1 MALEVHFEKRL
12 GSFTLAPD
20 FSCEA
25 ENLAILGSSGAG
37 KSMTLRCIAGLE
49 RPDEGTIRLNGK
61 TLFDSQARINIPA
74 RQRGVGLLFQ
84 NYALFP
90 HLTVAENVAFGLE
103 NEPREA
109 RARRAQKHIAEVHL
123 QGMER
128 RLPRELSGGEQ
139 QRAALARALA
149 IDPQALLLD
158 EPLSALDT
166 YLRSK
171 IEQQLIG
178 TLAQFAR
185 PALYVTHN
193 IDEAYRVATRM
204 VVLSRGKVEA
214 SGTREEVF
222 RDPPSL
228 QVALLTGL
236 KNFSRSR
243 RVEGGNIGA
252 LDWNCVLRCAG
263 VRTDGAYVGI
273 RAHHIDF
280 AFEGSQGAGPNAFP
294 CWVVRMSETPF
305 HATIYLRLGEPPKGD
320 GEYHL
325 QAEVTT
331 EQWASLRN
339 RPQPWMAILPPERL
353 LVLSK

>member
-12 GSFTLAPD
+12 QSFTLAPD

-25 ENLAILGSSGAG
+25 EPLAILGSSGAG

-49 RPDEGTIRLNGK
+49 RPDTGSIRLNGR
-61 TLFDSQARINIPA
+61 TLFDSQVRVNLPA

-90 HLTVAENVAFGLE
+90 HLTVAENVAFGLPHVQRDE
-103 NEPREA
+103 RD
-109 RARRAQKHIAEVHL
+109 RRAGKYIADVHL
-123 QGMER
+123 QGLEQ

-193 IDEAYRVATRM
+193 IDEAYRVAARM
-204 VVLSRGKVEA
+204 VVLSKGKVVA
-214 SGTREEVF
+214 TGTREEVF
-222 RDPPSL
+222 RDPSTL
-228 QVALLTGL
+228 EVALLTGL
-236 KNFSRSR
+236 KNFSRAR
-243 RVEGGNIGA
+243 RLDSGKVEA
-252 LDWNCVLRCAG
+252 LDWNCVLHCEAARGDA
-263 VRTDGAYVGI
+263 AYIGI

-280 AFEGSQGAGPNAFP
+280 SFEKSQATEPNAFP
-294 CWVVRMSETPF
+294 CWVERTSETPF
-305 HATIYLRLGEPPKGD
+305 HVTIYVRLGAPAAAG
-320 GEYHL
+320 GYHV
-325 QAEVTT
+325 QAEVTK
-331 EQWASLRN
+331 EQWASFKN
-339 RPQPWMAILPPERL
+339 HPQPWRAILPPERL
-353 LVLSK
+353 LVLGK